1 MVVFGLV
8 LLVLALAVIAYMWFA
23 TRGVES
29 AQISYG
35 FLNIDVTPFWMFL
48 AGGITLAVATCGLWL
63 MAVGARSRARR
74 SKEVR
79 QLRRQAQESGRT
91 GSGTTTGTG
100 AGHDRATDARGGAT
114 DRNTAAGT
122 TGSGQDRPILPRQSS
137 TGHGTG
143 TVTSTTDQQRSNS
156 LDVDR

>member
-8 LLVLALAVIAYMWFA
+8 LLVVALAVIAYMWLA
-23 TRGVES
+23 TRGMDP

-35 FLNIDVTPFWMFL
+35 FLNVEVTPFWMFL

-74 SKEVR
+74 AKEVR
-79 QLRRQAQESGRT
+79 ELRRQAGTNGSQGTGQTRDGASGSAGGSTAKAGGRPAST
-91 GSGTTTGTG
+91 ASTAQRSDPILPRPGGSGT
-100 AGHDRATDARGGAT
+100 
-114 DRNTAAGT
+114 GT
-122 TGSGQDRPILPRQSS
+122 TGSSSRP
-137 TGHGTG
+137 
-143 TVTSTTDQQRSNS
+143 NS

>member
-8 LLVLALAVIAYMWFA
+8 LLVVALAVIAYMWLA
-23 TRGVES
+23 TRGMDP

-35 FLNIDVTPFWMFL
+35 FLNVDVTPFWMFL

-74 SKEVR
+74 AKEVR
-79 QLRRQAQESGRT
+79 ELRRQVQTNSSQGTGKGGASSSTSGSTSSAGRT
-91 GSGTTTGTG
+91 SSAGGTSSGTTSAPKSDPILPRPGGSGTHGGSGTTGGTS
-100 AGHDRATDARGGAT
+100 RK
-114 DRNTAAGT
+114 
-122 TGSGQDRPILPRQSS
+122 S
-137 TGHGTG
+137 
-143 TVTSTTDQQRSNS
+143 S